1 MSNMHDA
8 DWKAMYM
15 ILFHGITDALERLPA
30 TLENVSSADILAQAL
45 RDAEER
51 YINEEERPV

>member
-1 MSNMHDA
+1 MDTHDTA
-8 DWKAMYM
+8 NWKAMYM